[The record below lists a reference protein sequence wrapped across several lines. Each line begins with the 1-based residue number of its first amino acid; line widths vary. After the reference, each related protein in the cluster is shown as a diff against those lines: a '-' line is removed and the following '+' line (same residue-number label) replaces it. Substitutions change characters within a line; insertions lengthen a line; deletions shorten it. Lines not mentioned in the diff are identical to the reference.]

1 VREVRRTGGAV
12 EVHGDRGMVAHVCS
26 ELVRQGRVPDDL
38 AVVMPDLEAA
48 LVGLL
53 SEEVAA

>member
-1 VREVRRTGGAV
+1 VHEVRRDGGAV
-12 EVHGDRGMVAHVCS
+12 EVHGDRSMVAYVCA

-38 AVVMPDLEAA
+38 AVVMPDLESA